1 MIDAFK
7 YISVLNVRLLT
18 TIMLGHIS
26 FLSKHN
32 KEPNVTTNKPLVA
45 PSQAHYKWVATSF
58 TYLSLGLNIDLSQEH
73 ILSFATSFY
82 DYVLVRK
89 DICNQSL
96 LSC

>member
-58 TYLSLGLNIDLSQEH
+58 TYLSLGLNIRPFTRTHLE
-73 ILSFATSFY
+73 F
-82 DYVLVRK
+82 
-89 DICNQSL
+89 CNFFL
-96 LSC
+96 